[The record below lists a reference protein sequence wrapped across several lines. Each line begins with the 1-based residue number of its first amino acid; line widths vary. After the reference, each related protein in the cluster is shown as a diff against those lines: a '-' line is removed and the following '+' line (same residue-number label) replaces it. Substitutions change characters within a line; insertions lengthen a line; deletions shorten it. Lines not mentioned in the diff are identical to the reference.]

1 MQTGIAMD
9 DRNFECVL
17 CGRKFT
23 RFTPD
28 ALLLSE
34 HLVCDDCIKELHAF
48 GEGELKSQVLER
60 LNRNPQ
66 RHSLELEKAVIEVIR
81 KYDQKQ

>member
-1 MQTGIAMD
+1 MQAGIAMAG
-9 DRNFECVL
+9 RNFECVL

-34 HLVCDDCIKELHAF
+34 HLVCDDCIKELHIL
-48 GEGELKSQVLER
+48 GDGELRRLVSER

-66 RHSLELEKAVIEVIR
+66 GHSPELEKAVIEVI
-81 KYDQKQ
+81 QKFGQN